1 MAEER
6 KRRRTRDN
14 SHAVEAAEARAAQ
27 MTVGELLRHTRE
39 GKKLGLDEIS
49 SSIHVRVS
57 QLKAI
62 EDGHIDSLP
71 GMTYA
76 LGFVKS
82 YATYLKLDPIEIV
95 AKFKAEHSRAPAK
108 PELHFPEP
116 LGESKMPDPMMLGLA
131 AAGVFIIL
139 ALWAI
144 FSGGDDKAAEQ
155 ASAIPL
161 PPADTGT
168 GITGSVINP
177 PPADGETQMG
187 KITDAPAGSVPAVDA
202 EAIAT
207 GVPATADVKL
217 NPVPVDNLVVPVRR
231 PPEQPARPAAAVAA
245 PVPAYVP
252 QQQQQTQTQQYSA
265 TTTTTTTTQAAAPSD
280 VINVKPG
287 RSRITL
293 QAKETSWVQI
303 NNPDGTVYKKLLRA
317 GETVYAPEGPGSSIT
332 TTNAGGLDVYVDGQK
347 VKSLGGKGD
356 IVKEKLDAE
365 RLKRRGGAPSAQR
378 PVRDY

>member
-14 SHAVEAAEARAAQ
+14 SHAAEAAEARVAN
-27 MTVGELLRHTRE
+27 MKVGEQLKHARE
-39 GKKLGLDEIS
+39 AKKLDLDEIS
-49 SSIHVRVS
+49 SSIHVRVA

-62 EDGHIDSLP
+62 EEGHIESLP

-95 AKFKAEHSRAPAK
+95 QKFKAEHGQAPAK

-116 LGESKMPDPMMLGLA
+116 LGESKMPDPVMLGVA

-144 FSGGDDKAAEQ
+144 FSGGDEKTGDLAA
-155 ASAIPL
+155 AIPL

-168 GITGSVINP
+168 GITGSVIT
-177 PPADGETQMG
+177 PPAATADNSGLLG
-187 KITDAPAGSVPAVDA
+187 NITDPTTPAVPPVDA

-207 GVPATADVKL
+207 GTAPAVA
-217 NPVPVDNLVVPVRR
+217 PVPVEGLVVPKPKPLV
-231 PPEQPARPAAAVAA
+231 PAQTQAAAP
-245 PVPAYVP
+245 PVETVTTTTTTTATGYTQQ
-252 QQQQQTQTQQYSA
+252 QQQQQTQPVA
-265 TTTTTTTTQAAAPSD
+265 AAAAPASE

-287 RSRITL
+287 RSRIQF

-317 GETVYAPEGPGSSIT
+317 GETIYAPEGPGSSIT

-347 VKSLGGKGD
+347 VRALGGKGD
-356 IVKEKLDAE
+356 IIKEKLDAE
-365 RLKRRGGAPSAQR
+365 RLKRRAVSPSAAR